1 MELKEIAAISGK
13 SGLFRVFKPSRTGV
27 ILESLDEKKVK
38 TVASLNHKV
47 SILSEISV
55 YVNTKEGSMSL
66 GEIFDKIK
74 AKHQGKLTV
83 DVSNNAALLKFM
95 EETLPEYDKS
105 KVYASDIKKMV
116 NWYNI
121 LITQMPQLFEVV

>member
-27 ILESLDEKKVK
+27 ILESLDEKKIK

-66 GEIFDKIK
+66 GEIFEKIK
-74 AKHQGKLTV
+74 EKHQGKLTV

-121 LITQMPQLFEVV
+121 LVAQMPQLFEVV